1 MNWWLV
7 NKYPTK
13 ASFRKEEFV
22 VRIEIFI
29 MVKVHIVAQWVLT
42 FVFGGLKL
50 TQYRCDFQRFT
61 YLGTGTAHVVRNVS
75 KEISAFDF
83 RADLLILLYPDD
95 EGTIMLSYVEK
106 HSPDTTVPVPK
117 YVNL

>member
-1 MNWWLV
+1 MRYRLIKVSYVEGGTKQYCFNYMNWWLV

-42 FVFGGLKL
+42 FVFVGLKL

-61 YLGTGTAHVVRNVS
+61 YLGTVVLGECFS
-75 KEISAFDF
+75 TYESI
-83 RADLLILLYPDD
+83 I
-95 EGTIMLSYVEK
+95 
-106 HSPDTTVPVPK
+106 VPSSSG
-117 YVNL
+117 